1 MRETASL
8 FKALS
13 DETRIRIVALLTHG
27 ELCVCDLMEVMEL
40 PQSTVSRHLATL
52 RQAGLIEDRRQ
63 GIWIYYWLV
72 ESFEPIYRELLGLF
86 SEGFGHLDQ
95 VQSDRKKLKALI
107 LRNKPDNCQ

>member
-1 MRETASL
+1 MRETASF

-27 ELCVCDLMEVMEL
+27 ELCVCDIMEVLEL

-52 RQAGLIEDRRQ
+52 RQTGWVEDRRQ
-63 GIWIYYWLV
+63 GVWIYYRLV
-72 ESFEPIYRELLGLF
+72 EDPEPVGRELLDILSGGL
-86 SEGFGHLDQ
+86 GHLDQ